1 MKKNIYLCRMK
12 NLVII
17 SLLFLTSCRVYV
29 LENSDL
35 TLSGKYVLSR
45 LEVTS
50 VDQNMTRDSIYT
62 VGTTYINNN
71 LAHPFDTM
79 KINRFYMYFTYATL
93 GFNLLGRTPD
103 GRDIWEFR
111 NIFYNVWFNTS
122 FFSGYLQYDYIPP
135 DGGSRRMTFII
146 EKDGLEFLQ
155 LKSSGDWTQGPNGEK
170 QVLTMFLSRVGP

>member
-1 MKKNIYLCRMK
+1 MK
-12 NLVII
+12 NLLII
-17 SLLFLTSCRVYV
+17 SLLVLTSCRVYV

-50 VDQNMTRDSIYT
+50 VDQNQTRDSVYT
-62 VGTTYINNN
+62 AGTTYINNT

-79 KINRFYMYFTYATL
+79 KVNRFYMYFNYTTL
-93 GFNLLGRTPD
+93 GFNLLGQYPD

-111 NIFYNVWFNTS
+111 DVFYSVWFNTA
-122 FFSGYLQYDYIPP
+122 FFSGYLQYDYVPP

-146 EKDGLEFLQ
+146 EKDAVEYVQ
-155 LKSSGDWTQGPNGEK
+155 LKSSGDWVNGSNGEK
-170 QVLTMFLSRVGP
+170 QVITLFLSRVGP